1 MANVCSSAKQSALQ
15 QLQPH
20 VDVSPCAD
28 QQVVLY
34 YVSKYYTKA
43 ETETVKLD
51 DIES

>member
-1 MANVCSSAKQSALQ
+1 MFALARNNPLFNN
-15 QLQPH
+15 LQPH

-28 QQVVLY
+28 QQVVLF
-34 YVSKYYTKA
+34 YVSKYCTKA